1 MFNSSRSA
9 SQPDFFRRVH
19 RYQVTGRNHHEC
31 LEIGYFDAVTPHE
44 ACALAR
50 RVRGHL
56 CGGLRLEAHER

>member
-1 MFNSSRSA
+1 MFNSSRSPL
-9 SQPDFFRRVH
+9 QPDFFRRVH

-50 RVRGHL
+50 RIRGHL
-56 CGGLRLEAHER
+56 CGGLRLEARER